1 MKRDDLFYELPP
13 ELIAQHP
20 LANRGHARL
29 LVIDRLSQT
38 LTHSRFDQLAKF
50 LPAKSFLVVNDSKVI
65 PARLLGTKE
74 RSGGK
79 VEIFLLKKLSDDY
92 TYEALLRPL
101 NKIKIGDVVRFENSR
116 LTVTVTDTKKRLV
129 LSAGDSRPTA
139 LVKFNFKNITTHINR
154 VGHMPLPPYIKRSD
168 EKSDRKYYQTVYAK
182 QAGSV
187 AAPTAGLH
195 FTAAHLNA
203 LKKRGH
209 ETLRTTLHVNYA
221 TFKEIEEDD
230 VLKHKM
236 HFESYEVAAAAWRK
250 MQSYRKAG
258 KKAVAV
264 GTTSCRVIESV
275 ATSGKMKGETNLFI
289 YPGYKIQT
297 TDALIT
303 NFHLPYS
310 SLLLLVYAFGGTDLL
325 KKAYQ
330 EAIKEK
336 YRFFSYGDAMVII

>member
-1 MKRDDLFYELPP
+1 MKRSELYYDLPQ

-20 LANRGHARL
+20 LKNRSHARL
-29 LVIDRLSQT
+29 LVIDRSSGKIQ
-38 LTHSRFDQLAKF
+38 HSRFDQLEKF
-50 LPAKSFLVVNDSKVI
+50 LPVKSFFVVNDSKVI
-65 PARLLGTKE
+65 PARLLGTKK

-79 VEIFLLKKLSDDY
+79 VEIFLLKKLSDEY

-101 NKIKIGDVVRFENSR
+101 SKIKNGDVVRFENSR
-116 LTVTVTDTKKRLV
+116 LTATVTDTERRWV
-129 LSAGDSRPTA
+129 R
-139 LVKFNFKNITTHINR
+139 FNFKNITSHINR
-154 VGHMPLPPYIKRSD
+154 VGHMPLPPYIKRAD
-168 EKSDRKYYQTVYAK
+168 EKSDQEYYQTVYAK

-195 FTAAHLNA
+195 FTTAHLNA

-209 ETLRTTLHVNYA
+209 DTLHTTLHVNYA

-236 HFESYEVAAAAWRK
+236 HFESYEAAGATWKKIQSLRK
-250 MQSYRKAG
+250 VG

-275 ATSGKMKGETNLFI
+275 AKTGKMKGETDLFI
-289 YPGYKIQT
+289 YPGYKLQT

-310 SLLLLVYAFGGTDLL
+310 SLLLLVYAFGGTELI
-325 KKAYQ
+325 KKAYR

-336 YRFFSYGDAMVII
+336 YRFFSYGDAMLIL

>member
-1 MKRDDLFYELPP
+1 MKRAELFYELPSG
-13 ELIAQHP
+13 LIAQYP
-20 LANRGHARL
+20 LQNRSHARL
-29 LVIDRLSQT
+29 LVVNRASGQID
-38 LTHSRFDQLAKF
+38 HSRFDQLQKF

-79 VEIFLLKKLSDDY
+79 VEIFLLKKLPDEY

-101 NKIKIGDVVRFENSR
+101 SKIKNGDIVRFENSR
-116 LTVTVTDTKKRLV
+116 LTATVTDTVKRLV
-129 LSAGDSRPTA
+129 R
-139 LVKFNFKNITTHINR
+139 FNFKNIAPHINR
-154 VGHMPLPPYIKRSD
+154 VGHMPLPPYIKRADDSA
-168 EKSDRKYYQTVYAK
+168 DREYYQTVYAK
-182 QAGSV
+182 TAGSV

-195 FTAAHLNA
+195 FTGAHLAA
-203 LKKRGH
+203 LKKHGH

-236 HFESYEVAAAAWRK
+236 HFESYDVAVTTWRK
-250 MQSYRKAG
+250 IQDFRKAG

-264 GTTSCRVIESV
+264 GTTSCRVIESI
-275 ATSGKMKGETNLFI
+275 AKTGKVKGETDLFI
-289 YPGYKIQT
+289 YPGYTLQV

-310 SLLLLVYAFGGTDLL
+310 SLLLLVYAFGGTQLI

-336 YRFFSYGDAMVII
+336 YRFFSYGDAMLIL